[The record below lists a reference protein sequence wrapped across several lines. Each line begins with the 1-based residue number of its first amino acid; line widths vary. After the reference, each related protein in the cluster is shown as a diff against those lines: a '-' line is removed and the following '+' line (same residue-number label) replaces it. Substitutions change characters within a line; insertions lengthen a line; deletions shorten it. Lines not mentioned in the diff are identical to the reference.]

1 MNRRTAASTIWI
13 AFGIMALLLWVEGV
27 KRISKQLFD
36 LEAAIRLQ
44 TAQQTYLIERHR
56 ANK

>member
-1 MNRRTAASTIWI
+1 MNRRTAASTFWI
-13 AFGIMALLLWVEGV
+13 AFGIMALLFWVEGV
-27 KRISKQLFD
+27 KRINRQLFD

-56 ANK
+56 ASK